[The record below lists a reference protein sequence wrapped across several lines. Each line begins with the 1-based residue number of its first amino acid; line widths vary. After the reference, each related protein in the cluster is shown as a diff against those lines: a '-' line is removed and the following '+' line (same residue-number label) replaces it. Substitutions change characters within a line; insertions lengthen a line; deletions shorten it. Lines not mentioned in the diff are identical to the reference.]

1 MRGLTADSVRKTFWV
16 YTDQSLFEL
25 LVKNEDRDIWK
36 VYLEREKFDAA
47 LKHAKA
53 RIQHTH

>member
-1 MRGLTADSVRKTFWV
+1 M